1 MGLFFACLSLVL
13 SYFSPKELV
22 PSLAPYH
29 LELLMLAFGLVV
41 SLASM
46 ATRRDSGLHPPQ
58 YLLVLGLWAA
68 IVASQ
73 VVKLKFRWGL
83 EGMNKFGVLVA
94 IYFIV
99 ALNTFT
105 LPRIKA
111 IAGTLIACGTLIGV
125 QAILAYHTG
134 YLGGKLLLLQPGS
147 ADIIF
152 GNRVRGYG
160 FLQDPNDFAQFLL
173 VCVALL
179 GFFWKP
185 GRPLT
190 NALRLGPIAVI
201 LLYCA
206 YLTFSRGGLI
216 GLAAI
221 VFFAIYRKGKRVISF
236 GVSCIGTLILY
247 AFRYTGGRELTVEGG
262 RLMAW
267 GAGISATV
275 HHPLFGVGFG
285 RFGDINDLTA
295 HNSFILCV
303 TELGFFGYFFWMALL
318 LTTFIGISALTDLAV
333 KTPEDQQFRAVV
345 YAMRAALAGFLVTAW
360 FLSRTYTE
368 TLYILLAMA
377 SSLIHLR
384 ASAIPPAR
392 FHIGRWAPRT
402 VVLEFASVVLA
413 YVMIRARVL

>member
-1 MGLFFACLSLVL
+1 MGLLLACLSLLL
-13 SYFSPKELV
+13 SYLSPKELL

-29 LELLMLAFGLVV
+29 LELLLMVFGLAV

-46 ATRRDSGLHPPQ
+46 ATRRDSGLQAPH
-58 YLLVLGLWAA
+58 YLLVLGLWGA

-83 EGMNKFGVLVA
+83 EGLNEFGVLVA
-94 IYFIV
+94 IYFLV

-105 LPRIKA
+105 LSRIK
-111 IAGTLIACGTLIGV
+111 TLIGTLIGCGMLV
-125 QAILAYHTG
+125 GIQAILAYHTG
-134 YLGGKLLLLQPGS
+134 YLGGKLLLLQPDDP
-147 ADIIF
+147 AIIF
-152 GNRVRGYG
+152 GNRVRGFG
-160 FLQDPNDFAQFLL
+160 FLQDPNDLAQFLL
-173 VCVALL
+173 VCFALL
-179 GFFWKP
+179 GVFWKK
-185 GRPLT
+185 GNTLV
-190 NALRLGPIAVI
+190 NVLRLGPIAAI

-206 YLTFSRGGLI
+206 HLTFSRGGML

-221 VFFAIYRKGKRVISF
+221 LFFAIYRKGRRVIAF
-236 GVSCIGTLILY
+236 AVSGIGTIILY
-247 AFRYTGGRELTVEGG
+247 SLHYTGGRELGVEGG

-267 GAGISATV
+267 GAGISATL

-295 HNSFILCV
+295 HNSFVLCV

-318 LTTFIGISALTDLAV
+318 LTTFMGISALTDLVV
-333 KTPEDQQFRAVV
+333 KTAEDQEFTAAV

-368 TLYILLAMA
+368 TLYILLALA

-384 ASAIPPAR
+384 ASVIPPAR
-392 FHIGRWAPRT
+392 FHLGRWAPRT
-402 VVLEFASVVLA
+402 IVLEFASIALV
-413 YVMIRARVL
+413 YIMIRARVL